1 MKNLQV
7 GIQENWRLGTVVKDS
22 KWIYELKTADLRGN
36 RRRCRLRWRGMWGD
50 FEGFLPRERI
60 FLLRP
65 NELNVFD
72 Y

>member
-22 KWIYELKTADLRGN
+22 KWIYELKTVELRGN
-36 RRRCRLRWRGMWGD
+36 RRR
-50 FEGFLPRERI
+50 FLPRERI